1 MGATEAGVSHEQQG
15 SSAAKDGKMRAE
27 ELTPLPPD
35 LDVRLRQV
43 FGAQYERLETILQ
56 RRQELRKV
64 LTVRFGLQ
72 SLPPEQLTPALIL
85 EFHRTF
91 LKALGEFGQV
101 IEDDPAQ
108 RDAVLELVSTVLFL
122 SMEPQ
127 YADALLRQTNNMEFR
142 VAEDARQGIAEML
155 LCWTRRKRSVP
166 VAALSRE
173 KISSGWESPPQMQLS
188 ELKRALISRLE
199 IDESKPDVEERLKD
213 ELEKR
218 AHFGRPVVQAIPA
231 ENKALLVAVQGDTSL
246 RNLLLLIK
254 DAGNSINSDPQVGAN
269 YDRRFED
276 HLAELLKVA
285 QSPS

>member
-1 MGATEAGVSHEQQG
+1 
-15 SSAAKDGKMRAE
+15 MRAE